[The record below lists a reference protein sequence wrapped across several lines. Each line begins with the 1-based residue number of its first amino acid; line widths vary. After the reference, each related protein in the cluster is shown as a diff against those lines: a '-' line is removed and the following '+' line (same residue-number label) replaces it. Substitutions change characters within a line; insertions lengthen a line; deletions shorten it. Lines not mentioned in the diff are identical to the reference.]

1 MGNTLTI
8 CLSDA
13 DSKGKSGFRSREDGI
28 SSLRRN
34 TTAATAQF
42 AYPHEDNKCD
52 IILGYD
58 ENDAHDKIERFD
70 FVIKK
75 PHHQGESENSES
87 ENLLRAAQLSKDI
100 ENVESDSEQ
109 SVLAEI
115 SNPMAS
121 PRSLNSPHRKR
132 YCKRIFRW
140 RMQTPL
146 TTDIVLYSIIT
157 LPLPLLLS

>member
-28 SSLRRN
+28 SLRRH
-34 TTAATAQF
+34 TTVAATQF
-42 AYPHEDNKCD
+42 SYPHEDNKCD
-52 IILGYD
+52 IILGCN
-58 ENDAHDKIERFD
+58 ENDDRDKIDRFD

-75 PHHQGESENSES
+75 PHHQSESENSES
-87 ENLLRAAQLSKDI
+87 ENLLNAAHTSKDM
-100 ENVESDSEQ
+100 ENEESDSEQ

-121 PRSLNSPHRKR
+121 PRSVNSPHRKR
-132 YCKRIFRW
+132 YCNRDRTLRKHIFHYAYAN
-140 RMQTPL
+140 T
-146 TTDIVLYSIIT
+146 IVLCHL
-157 LPLPLLLS
+157 LPFLSLS